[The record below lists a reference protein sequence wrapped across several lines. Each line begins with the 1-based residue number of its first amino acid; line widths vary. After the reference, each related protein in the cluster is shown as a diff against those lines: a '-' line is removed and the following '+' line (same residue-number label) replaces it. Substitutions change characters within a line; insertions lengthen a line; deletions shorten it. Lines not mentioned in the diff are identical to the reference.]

1 MTDEVED
8 IDSGLVQA
16 VRAGDREVFV
26 QLYRRNFSDA
36 YGLACKLLGTSQ
48 GADDLVSDAFVKVFN
63 RIVAG
68 GGPTEMFRAY
78 LLTTVRTTFY
88 KQLARDRMIDR
99 RVEVT
104 ELLLPTEE
112 SDPVAEGLDAQLASK
127 ALDSLPVRWRT
138 VLVLLELERL
148 STSAAADVLGMRPNA
163 VAALAFRAREG
174 LRLAYVQM
182 HVKAAAEEICR
193 EAVDNLAA
201 LLSGHKNR
209 GVRQR
214 VRDHLAL
221 CHNCTGAAREVADLL
236 AQLGRTVPPDDRLVA

>member
-8 IDSGLVQA
+8 IDADLVRA
-16 VRAGDREVFV
+16 VRAGDREAFV
-26 QLYRRNFSDA
+26 QLYRRNFAHA
-36 YGLACKLLGTSQ
+36 YGLACKLIGTSQ

-68 GGPTEMFRAY
+68 GGPTEAFRAY

-88 KQLARDRMIDR
+88 KQVARDRMFDR

-104 ELLLPTEE
+104 ELLLPAEE
-112 SDPVAEGLDAQLASK
+112 NDPVTEGLDAQLASR
-127 ALDSLPVRWRT
+127 ALDSLPVRWRS
-138 VLVLLELERL
+138 VLVLLELDRL
-148 STSAAADVLGMRPNA
+148 STSAVADVLGMRPNA

-182 HVKAAAEEICR
+182 HVKAAAEETCR
-193 EAVDNLAA
+193 EAVGNLAA
-201 LLSGHKNR
+201 LLAGRKGR
-209 GVRQR
+209 TVRQR

-221 CHNCTGAAREVADLL
+221 CDNCTGAAREVTDLL
-236 AQLGRTVPPDDRLVA
+236 AQLGRSVPPDDRLVA

>member
-16 VRAGDREVFV
+16 IRAGDREVFV
-26 QLYRRNFSDA
+26 QLYRRNFVDA
-36 YGLACKLLGTSQ
+36 YGLACRLLGTSQ
-48 GADDLVSDAFVKVFN
+48 GADDLVSEAFVKVFN

-88 KQLARDRMIDR
+88 KQVACDRMVDR

-104 ELLLPTEE
+104 ELLLPAEE
-112 SDPVAEGLDAQLASK
+112 NDPVTARLDAQFASRALAS
-127 ALDSLPVRWRT
+127 LPERWRS

-148 STSAAADVLGMRPNA
+148 STSAAADALGMRPNA

-182 HVKAAAEEICR
+182 HVKAAAEETCR

-201 LLSGHKNR
+201 LLSGRKAR

-221 CHNCTGAAREVADLL
+221 CDNCTGAAREVTDLL
-236 AQLGRTVPPDDRLVA
+236 EQLGRTVPPDDRLVA